1 MKVAESRIQQQAVI
15 WFRNNYC
22 LKHHSPRCV
31 IYSVPNESEN
41 SWETQKKVNTGLM
54 AGAADLIILLP
65 NGRVLLPETKTPEGV
80 QSHSQKTFQE
90 QVAALGHTYFVYRSL
105 EEFQSIV
112 TPHLIETGVIN
123 G

>member
-1 MKVAESRIQQQAVI
+1 M
-15 WFRNNYC
+15 
-22 LKHHSPRCV
+22 

-65 NGRVLLPETKTPEGV
+65 GGSVLLPETKTPEGV
-80 QSHSQKTFQE
+80 QSPSQKVFE
-90 QVAALGHTYFVYRSL
+90 IQVTELGHTYFVYHSL